1 MENGIV
7 ISGIGVLSPLGISM
21 DEHLNFLKEGKSG
34 LKTSSKDVFSQNIGT
49 VPAFNPGDYIENKK
63 SLKFFSQQ
71 NKFGCSAAEIAKR
84 DAKLTVEEIKEKST
98 DNALIIG
105 AGLTYGLRPIGEAII
120 PCVDEN
126 GDIDYDKL
134 GSDGY
139 RMLQPLWILS
149 RLPNTTAGQISI
161 QNSIKGLNYSIVNG
175 ANSGIVSV
183 GESFLAIK
191 HGRAIRVICGGV
203 EDEISPDF
211 LCRLREDSLVADSIE
226 DSKPFSSESK
236 GFVCSEGAGVFV
248 VESVNEAQERGAKL
262 YGEILGYCNYYI
274 PDLKR
279 LDNAA
284 DIAEHLAKCMKR
296 TMEMADVESG
306 EIDFIQASASG
317 HQKMDLAEA
326 TAIRDV
332 FGKKPYIT
340 SAQPYTGNTLA
351 SSGAVSVAFACM
363 ELQSCFVAPILH
375 TDNLFLDDELNY
387 VKNRMIKNDSKICL
401 INSFSYLGEI
411 CSLIIRKR

>member
-7 ISGIGVLSPLGISM
+7 ISGIGILSPLGISI
-21 DEHLNFLKEGKSG
+21 DEHLTFLKDGKSG
-34 LKTSSKDVFSQNIGT
+34 LKTGSTDCFSQNIGT
-49 VPAFNPGDYIENKK
+49 VPVFNPGNYIENKK

-71 NKFGCSAAEIAKR
+71 NKLGCSAAEIAKR
-84 DAKLTVEEIKEKST
+84 DAKLTVEDIKAESME
-98 DNALIIG
+98 NALIIG

-161 QNSIKGLNYSIVNG
+161 QNLIKGLNYSIVNG

-183 GESFLAIK
+183 GESFLAVK
-191 HGRAIRVICGGV
+191 HGRAVRVICGGT

-236 GFVCSEGAGVFV
+236 GFICGEGACIFV
-248 VESVNEAQERGAKL
+248 VESKNKAEERGATV

-274 PDLKR
+274 PDLKE
-279 LDNAA
+279 LDNSA
-284 DIAEHLAKCMKR
+284 DIAKHLAKCMRK
-296 TMEMADVESG
+296 TMEMASVESN
-306 EIDFIQASASG
+306 EIDFIQASACG
-317 HQKMDLAEA
+317 YQKMDLAEA

-340 SAQPYTGNTLA
+340 SAQPYTGNTFA

-363 ELQSCFVAPILH
+363 ELQDSFIAPILY
-375 TDNLFLDDELNY
+375 TNNLFLDDELNY
-387 VKNRMIKNDSKICL
+387 VKNQMIENDSKVCL